1 MLVHVARDRDGRRR
15 LTDISMLRRA
25 AGGQV
30 QAAPVW
36 QAGRGL
42 VDHAVEFRGM
52 LRDRMPA

>member
-1 MLVHVARDRDGRRR
+1 MHVARDRDGRRR